1 MAAKSNAKKLSFEER
16 LQALDH
22 LVEEMEA
29 GSLSLEDSLNRYEEG
44 MKLLQSLEEQLQA
57 AEQRLTVL
65 RKAADGS
72 DEEVPLEDE
81 EEADNEDV

>member
-1 MAAKSNAKKLSFEER
+1 MAAKSNAKKLSFEDR
-16 LQALDH
+16 LQALDR

-44 MKLLQSLEEQLQA
+44 MKLLSLEEQLQA

-72 DEEVPLEDE
+72 DEEVPLEDD
-81 EEADNEDV
+81 EEAEDEDI